1 MVINK
6 PVASVI
12 MLTIIAVLFI
22 AYSLVTSRHDDN
34 NMQHIKNKISGHI
47 KNKISG
53 HILEV
58 DAENRVIRA
67 KIIAINESSI
77 DNLKRARANLNKS
90 MRNKSSKRPKRHRRR
105 KR

>member
-1 MVINK
+1 MEINK

-22 AYSLVTSRHDDN
+22 VYSLVTSRNNDN
-34 NMQHIKNKISGHI
+34 NMQHIKNRISE
-47 KNKISG
+47 

-58 DAENRVIRA
+58 DAENRVIRS

-77 DNLKRARANLNKS
+77 DNLKKARAKLNKS
-90 MRNKSSKRPKRHRRR
+90 MRNKSPKRPKRPKRRR
-105 KR
+105 R

>member
-1 MVINK
+1 MEINK

-22 AYSLVTSRHDDN
+22 AYSLVTSRNNDN
-34 NMQHIKNKISGHI
+34 NMQHIKNRISE
-47 KNKISG
+47 

-58 DAENRVIRA
+58 DAENRVIRS

-77 DNLKRARANLNKS
+77 DNLKKARAKLNKS
-90 MRNKSSKRPKRHRRR
+90 MRNKSPKRPKRPKRRR
-105 KR
+105 R

>member
-22 AYSLVTSRHDDN
+22 VYSLVTSRNNDNNDN
-34 NMQHIKNKISGHI
+34 NMQHIKNRISE
-47 KNKISG
+47 

-58 DAENRVIRA
+58 DAENRVIRS
-67 KIIAINESSI
+67 KIIAMNESSI
-77 DNLKRARANLNKS
+77 DNLKKARAKLNKS
-90 MRNKSSKRPKRHRRR
+90 MRNKSSKGPKRPKRR

>member
-1 MVINK
+1 MEINK

-22 AYSLVTSRHDDN
+22 VYSLVTSRNNDN
-34 NMQHIKNKISGHI
+34 NMQHIKNRIPEHI
-47 KNKISG
+47 KNRISE

-58 DAENRVIRA
+58 DAENRVIRS

-77 DNLKRARANLNKS
+77 DNLKKARAKLNKS
-90 MRNKSSKRPKRHRRR
+90 MRNKSSQRPKRPKRRRR
-105 KR
+105 

>member
-1 MVINK
+1 MEINK

-22 AYSLVTSRHDDN
+22 VYSLVTSRNNDNNN
-34 NMQHIKNKISGHI
+34 NMQHIKNRISE
-47 KNKISG
+47 

-58 DAENRVIRA
+58 DAENRVIRS
-67 KIIAINESSI
+67 KIIAMNESSI
-77 DNLKRARANLNKS
+77 DNLKKARAKLNKS
-90 MRNKSSKRPKRHRRR
+90 MRNKSSKGPKRPKRR

>member
-1 MVINK
+1 MEINK

-22 AYSLVTSRHDDN
+22 VYSLVTSRNNDN
-34 NMQHIKNKISGHI
+34 NMQHIKNRISE
-47 KNKISG
+47 

-58 DAENRVIRA
+58 DAENRVIRS
-67 KIIAINESSI
+67 KIIAMNESSI
-77 DNLKRARANLNKS
+77 DNLKKARAKLNKS
-90 MRNKSSKRPKRHRRR
+90 MRNKSSKGPKRPKRR

>member
-22 AYSLVTSRHDDN
+22 VYSLVTSRNNDNNDN
-34 NMQHIKNKISGHI
+34 NMQHIKNRISE
-47 KNKISG
+47 

-58 DAENRVIRA
+58 DAENRVIRS
-67 KIIAINESSI
+67 KIIAMNESSI
-77 DNLKRARANLNKS
+77 DNLKKARAKLNKS
-90 MRNKSSKRPKRHRRR
+90 MRNKGQKGPKRPKRR

>member
-22 AYSLVTSRHDDN
+22 VYSLVTSRNNDN
-34 NMQHIKNKISGHI
+34 NMQHIKNRISE
-47 KNKISG
+47 

-58 DAENRVIRA
+58 DAENRVIRS
-67 KIIAINESSI
+67 KIIAMNESSI
-77 DNLKRARANLNKS
+77 DNLKKARAKLNKS
-90 MRNKSSKRPKRHRRR
+90 MRNKGQKGPKRPKRR